1 MHPDRLALIPFS
13 FRRTARRPWSALAL
27 AAVSAVAL
35 AGALAPPA
43 HAAPAAS
50 KQDAADPVESAR
62 AWRKAHAAEIVRDYA
77 DLLSLPNVARD
88 TTAIRAN
95 AERIRDE
102 LAARGVEAT
111 LWTLPDQPTA
121 PPIVYGVLPAPSG
134 SDGTGHTIGI
144 YVHYDGQPVDP
155 SQWTTTEPWKPALFS
170 GPVEEGGKPVPFP
183 APGEPVDPEWRLYGR
198 SSGDDKAPIPAI
210 LGALDAL
217 EAAGIAPSANL
228 VFFFEGEEEAGSI
241 HLGEYMKAHRQELS
255 VDTWLIC
262 DGPVHQ
268 SRRPQLVFGV
278 RGYTGLDITVYGA
291 TRYLHS
297 GHYGNWAPNPA
308 MGLARL
314 LASMKDDDGRP
325 LIEGYYDSTVLP
337 GEAEQKA
344 IAALP
349 DYDDQLRKELGL
361 AETEMHDAPLAE
373 RLLYPSLNIR
383 GMVSAAVGAEARNV
397 IPTEAT
403 AAIDIRLAKGNDPDA
418 MLDLVEAHIRKQGYF
433 IVRGDPDRA
442 TRLAHPKIA
451 KVVRHAGYPAAR
463 ASMSDPAVAHVIAAA
478 RRVAGDDLVLM
489 PTLGGSLPLYLFNDL
504 LGAPAVIV
512 PIANHDDNQHGPDEN
527 LRIENLWYG
536 IDLMTA
542 LFTMQ

>member
-1 MHPDRLALIPFS
+1 MGRE
-13 FRRTARRPWSALAL
+13 W
-27 AAVSAVAL
+27 
-35 AGALAPPA
+35 G
-43 HAAPAAS
+43 
-50 KQDAADPVESAR
+50 
-62 AWRKAHAAEIVRDYA
+62 
-77 DLLSLPNVARD
+77 
-88 TTAIRAN
+88 
-95 AERIRDE
+95 
-102 LAARGVEAT
+102 
-111 LWTLPDQPTA
+111 
-121 PPIVYGVLPAPSG
+121 
-134 SDGTGHTIGI
+134 
-144 YVHYDGQPVDP
+144 
-155 SQWTTTEPWKPALFS
+155 
-170 GPVEEGGKPVPFP
+170 
-183 APGEPVDPEWRLYGR
+183 EWRLYAR
-198 SSGDDKAPIPAI
+198 SAGDDKAPIPAI

-217 EAAGIAPSANL
+217 QASGISPTANL
-228 VFFFEGEEEAGSI
+228 VFFFEGEEEAGSV
-241 HLGEYMKAHRQELS
+241 HLGAYMKAHPGS
-255 VDTWLIC
+255 SAVDTWLIC

-308 MGLARL
+308 MALAHL

-325 LIEGYYDSTVLP
+325 LVEGFYDSTVPP
-337 GEAEQKA
+337 GEAERQA

-349 DYDDQLRKELGL
+349 DYDNQLRKELGL

-373 RLLYPSLNIR
+373 RLLYPSLNVR
-383 GMVSAAVGAEARNV
+383 GMVSAAVGDEARNI

-403 AAIDIRLAKGNDPDA
+403 AAIDIRLAKGNEPDA

-433 IVRGDPDRA
+433 IVREDPDMA

-451 KVVRHAGYPAAR
+451 KVIRRPGYPAAR
-463 ASMSDPAVAHVIAAA
+463 AAMNDPAVAPVIAAA

-527 LRIENLWYG
+527 LRLENLWYG